1 MSDDDEGVVANISF
15 AIFSCMQL
23 RALLFAWGAG
33 LSSTLAVG
41 PVARAAAARKRLEA
55 GGMDLDLD
63 LGLDLGL

>member
-55 GGMDLDLD
+55 PCDS
-63 LGLDLGL
+63 